1 MSKVKKETYQIDMCS
16 GSVLKKLILFCF
28 PLMCSGMLQLL
39 FNAADVIVVGRF
51 AGDEPLAAVGATS
64 SLINL
69 FTNIFIGLSV
79 GSNVLTARFLGASS
93 KGEIEKTVHT
103 SIGLAVVSGGFLA
116 IAGFV
121 LSPVLLGW
129 MGTPET
135 VLPLATVY
143 LRIFFLGMPAM
154 MLYNFGSALL
164 RAIGDTRRPLYYL
177 MASGVLNVILN
188 LLFVIVFHMSVAG
201 VALATVIS
209 QVLSA
214 VLIIRCLMREESE
227 IRLDIRKIKIDQTT
241 LIKILQIGLP
251 AGVQGTLFSLSNVFI
266 QSSVNQFGD
275 IVVAGNS
282 AAGNLEG
289 FVYIAMNS
297 VYQGTISFVSQNV
310 GAMKF
315 KRVPRIILTAQ
326 VLVLAVGV
334 VMGNVLVIFG
344 ETFVGFYSDSPA
356 VIEAGIVRLTY
367 ICVLYALCGMMEV
380 MVGALRGIGYSV
392 MPMIVSLIGACALR
406 LVWLATVFRIEEF
419 HRIETVYVSYPISW
433 FLTLCAHVICFLIVW
448 KKFVGQWGKKEA
460 NPPA

>member
-1 MSKVKKETYQIDMCS
+1 MSEVKKEKYQIDMCS
-16 GSVLKKLILFCF
+16 GSVLKKLVLFCF

-79 GSNVLTARFLGASS
+79 GSNVLTARFLGASN

-103 SIGLAVVSGGFLA
+103 SVALALVSGGVLAVV
-116 IAGFV
+116 GFV
-121 LSPVLLGW
+121 VSPLLLGW
-129 MGTPET
+129 MSTPET
-135 VLPLATVY
+135 VLPLATLY
-143 LRIFFLGMPAM
+143 LRIYFLGMPAM
-154 MLYNFGSALL
+154 MLYNFGSAIL

-177 MASGVLNVILN
+177 MAAGVLNVVLN
-188 LLFVIVFHMSVAG
+188 LLFVIIFKMSVAG

-209 QVLSA
+209 QILSA
-214 VLIIRCLMREESE
+214 FLIIRCLTREDGE
-227 IRLDIRKIKIDQTT
+227 IRLNLRRIRIDRTT
-241 LIKILQIGLP
+241 LFKILQIGLP

-266 QSSVNQFGD
+266 QSSVNLFGD

-315 KRVPRIILTAQ
+315 KRVPRVVLTAQ
-326 VLVLAVGV
+326 ILVIAVGL
-334 VMGNVLVIFG
+334 VMGNAIVIFG
-344 ETFVGFYSDSPA
+344 KFFLGLYTDNPA
-356 VIEAGIVRLTY
+356 VVEAGMVRLLY

-406 LVWLATVFRIEEF
+406 LVWLATVFQIEAF
-419 HRIETVYVSYPISW
+419 HCIETIYVSYPISW
-433 FLTLCAHVICFLIVW
+433 FLTLLAHIICFLIVW
-448 KKFVGQWGKKEA
+448 RRFVRQWKEQDKIIA
-460 NPPA
+460 

>member
-1 MSKVKKETYQIDMCS
+1 MSEVKKEKYQIDMCS
-16 GSVLKKLILFCF
+16 GSVLKKLVLFCF

-79 GSNVLTARFLGASS
+79 GSNVLTARFLGASN

-103 SIGLAVVSGGFLA
+103 SVALALVSGGVLAVV
-116 IAGFV
+116 GFV
-121 LSPVLLGW
+121 VSPLLLGW
-129 MGTPET
+129 MSTPET
-135 VLPLATVY
+135 VLPLATLY
-143 LRIFFLGMPAM
+143 LRIYFLGMPAM
-154 MLYNFGSALL
+154 MLYNFGSAIL

-177 MASGVLNVILN
+177 MAAGVLNVVLN
-188 LLFVIVFHMSVAG
+188 LLFVIIFKMSVAG

-209 QVLSA
+209 QILSA
-214 VLIIRCLMREESE
+214 FLIIRCLTREDGE
-227 IRLDIRKIKIDQTT
+227 IRLNLRRIKIDRTT
-241 LIKILQIGLP
+241 LFKILQIGLP

-266 QSSVNQFGD
+266 QSSVNLFGD

-315 KRVPRIILTAQ
+315 KRVPRVVLTAQ
-326 VLVLAVGV
+326 ILVIAVGL
-334 VMGNVLVIFG
+334 VMGNAIVIFG
-344 ETFVGFYSDSPA
+344 KFFLGLYTDNPA
-356 VIEAGIVRLTY
+356 VVEAGMVRLLY

-406 LVWLATVFRIEEF
+406 LVWLATVFQIEAF
-419 HRIETVYVSYPISW
+419 HCIETIYVSYPISW
-433 FLTLCAHVICFLIVW
+433 FLTLIAHIICFLIVW
-448 KKFVGQWGKKEA
+448 RRFVRQWKEQDKIIA
-460 NPPA
+460 

>member
-1 MSKVKKETYQIDMCS
+1 MSEVKKEKYQIDMCS
-16 GSVLKKLILFCF
+16 GSVLKKLVLFCF

-79 GSNVLTARFLGASS
+79 GSNVLTARFLGASN

-103 SIGLAVVSGGFLA
+103 SVALALVSGGVLAVV
-116 IAGFV
+116 GFV
-121 LSPVLLGW
+121 VSPLLLGW
-129 MGTPET
+129 MSTPET
-135 VLPLATVY
+135 VLPLATLY
-143 LRIFFLGMPAM
+143 LRIYFLGMPAM
-154 MLYNFGSALL
+154 MLYNFGSAIL

-177 MASGVLNVILN
+177 MAAGVLNVVLN
-188 LLFVIVFHMSVAG
+188 LLFVIICKMSVAG

-209 QVLSA
+209 QILSA
-214 VLIIRCLMREESE
+214 FLIIRCLTREDGE
-227 IRLDIRKIKIDQTT
+227 IRLNLRRIKIDRTT
-241 LIKILQIGLP
+241 LFKILQIGLP

-266 QSSVNQFGD
+266 QSSVNLFGD

-315 KRVPRIILTAQ
+315 KRVPRVVLTAQ
-326 VLVLAVGV
+326 ILVIAVGL
-334 VMGNVLVIFG
+334 VMGNAIVIFG
-344 ETFVGFYSDSPA
+344 KFFLGLYTDNPA
-356 VIEAGIVRLTY
+356 VVEAGMVRLLY

-406 LVWLATVFRIEEF
+406 LVWLATVFQIEAF
-419 HRIETVYVSYPISW
+419 HCIETIYVSYPISW
-433 FLTLCAHVICFLIVW
+433 FLTLIAHIICFLIVW
-448 KKFVGQWGKKEA
+448 RRFVRQWKEQDKIIA
-460 NPPA
+460 

>member
-1 MSKVKKETYQIDMCS
+1 MSEVKKEKYQIDMCS
-16 GSVLKKLILFCF
+16 GSVLKKLVLFCF

-79 GSNVLTARFLGASS
+79 GSNVLTARFLGASN

-103 SIGLAVVSGGFLA
+103 SVALALISGGALAVV
-116 IAGFV
+116 GFV

-129 MGTPET
+129 MDTPDT
-135 VLPLATVY
+135 VLPLATLY
-143 LRIFFLGMPAM
+143 LRIYFLGMPAM
-154 MLYNFGSALL
+154 MLYNFGSAIL

-177 MASGVLNVILN
+177 TVSGALNVVLN
-188 LLFVIVFHMSVAG
+188 LLFVIVFRMSVAG

-214 VLIIRCLMREESE
+214 ALIIRCLTREEGE
-227 IRLDIRKIKIDQTT
+227 IRLNLRKIGIDKTT

-315 KRVPRIILTAQ
+315 NRVPRIVLTAQ
-326 VLVLAVGV
+326 ALVIAVGA
-334 VMGNVLVIFG
+334 VMGNVIVLFG
-344 ETFVGFYSDSPA
+344 EFFLGLYTDNPDVVA
-356 VIEAGIVRLTY
+356 AGMVRLWY

-433 FLTLCAHVICFLIVW
+433 FLTLIAHIICFLIVW
-448 KKFVGQWGKKEA
+448 KKFVRQWNKKETSFT
-460 NPPA
+460 

>member
-1 MSKVKKETYQIDMCS
+1 MSEVKKEKYQIDMCS
-16 GSVLKKLILFCF
+16 GSVLKKLVLFCF

-79 GSNVLTARFLGASS
+79 GSNVLTARFLGASN

-103 SIGLAVVSGGFLA
+103 SVALALVSGSVLAVV
-116 IAGFV
+116 GFV
-121 LSPVLLGW
+121 VSPLLLGW
-129 MGTPET
+129 MSTPET
-135 VLPLATVY
+135 VLPLATLY
-143 LRIFFLGMPAM
+143 LRIYFLGMPAM
-154 MLYNFGSALL
+154 MLYNFGSAIL

-177 MASGVLNVILN
+177 MAAGVLNVVLN
-188 LLFVIVFHMSVAG
+188 LLFVIIFKMSVAG

-209 QVLSA
+209 QILSA
-214 VLIIRCLMREESE
+214 FLIIRCLTREDGE
-227 IRLDIRKIKIDQTT
+227 IRLNLRRIKIDRTT
-241 LIKILQIGLP
+241 LFKILQIGLP

-266 QSSVNQFGD
+266 QSSVNLFGD

-315 KRVPRIILTAQ
+315 KRVPRVVLTAQ
-326 VLVLAVGV
+326 ILVIAVGL
-334 VMGNVLVIFG
+334 VMGNAIVIFG
-344 ETFVGFYSDSPA
+344 KFFLGLYTDNPA
-356 VIEAGIVRLTY
+356 VVEAGMVRLLY

-406 LVWLATVFRIEEF
+406 LVWLATVFQIEAF
-419 HRIETVYVSYPISW
+419 HCIETIYVSYPISW
-433 FLTLCAHVICFLIVW
+433 FLTLLAHIICFLIVW
-448 KKFVGQWGKKEA
+448 RRFVRQWKEQDKIIA
-460 NPPA
+460 

>member
-1 MSKVKKETYQIDMCS
+1 MSEVKKEKYQIDMCS
-16 GSVLKKLILFCF
+16 GSVLKKLVLFCF

-51 AGDEPLAAVGATS
+51 AGDEPLAAVGATA

-79 GSNVLTARFLGASS
+79 GSNVLTARFLGASN

-103 SIGLAVVSGGFLA
+103 SVALALVSGGVLAVV
-116 IAGFV
+116 GFV
-121 LSPVLLGW
+121 VSPLLLGW
-129 MGTPET
+129 MSTPET
-135 VLPLATVY
+135 VLPLATLY
-143 LRIFFLGMPAM
+143 LRIYFLGMPAM
-154 MLYNFGSALL
+154 MLYNFGSAIL

-177 MASGVLNVILN
+177 MAAGVLNVVLN
-188 LLFVIVFHMSVAG
+188 LLFVIIFKMSVAG

-209 QVLSA
+209 QILSA
-214 VLIIRCLMREESE
+214 FLIIRCLTREDGE
-227 IRLDIRKIKIDQTT
+227 IRLNLRRIKIDRTT
-241 LIKILQIGLP
+241 LFKILQIGLP

-266 QSSVNQFGD
+266 QSSVNLFGD

-315 KRVPRIILTAQ
+315 KRVPRVVLTAQ
-326 VLVLAVGV
+326 ILVIAVGL
-334 VMGNVLVIFG
+334 VMGNAIVIFG
-344 ETFVGFYSDSPA
+344 KFFLGLYTDNPA
-356 VIEAGIVRLTY
+356 VVEAGMVRLLY

-406 LVWLATVFRIEEF
+406 LVWLATVFQIEAF
-419 HRIETVYVSYPISW
+419 HCIETIYVSYPISW
-433 FLTLCAHVICFLIVW
+433 FLTLIAHIICFLIVW
-448 KKFVGQWGKKEA
+448 RRFVRQWKEQDKIIA
-460 NPPA
+460 

>member
-1 MSKVKKETYQIDMCS
+1 
-16 GSVLKKLILFCF
+16 
-28 PLMCSGMLQLL
+28 MCSGMLQLL

-79 GSNVLTARFLGASS
+79 GSNVLTARFLGASN

-103 SIGLAVVSGGFLA
+103 SVALALVSGGVLAVV
-116 IAGFV
+116 GFV
-121 LSPVLLGW
+121 VSPLLLGW
-129 MGTPET
+129 MSTPET
-135 VLPLATVY
+135 VLPLATLY
-143 LRIFFLGMPAM
+143 LRIYFLGMPAM
-154 MLYNFGSALL
+154 MLYNFGSAIL

-177 MASGVLNVILN
+177 MAAGVLNVVLN
-188 LLFVIVFHMSVAG
+188 LLFVIIFKMSVAG

-209 QVLSA
+209 QILSA
-214 VLIIRCLMREESE
+214 FLIIRCLTREDGE
-227 IRLDIRKIKIDQTT
+227 IRLNLRRIKIDRTT
-241 LIKILQIGLP
+241 LFKILQIGLP

-266 QSSVNQFGD
+266 QSSVNLFGD

-315 KRVPRIILTAQ
+315 KRVPRVVLTAQ
-326 VLVLAVGV
+326 ILVIAVGL
-334 VMGNVLVIFG
+334 VMGNAIVIFG
-344 ETFVGFYSDSPA
+344 KFFLGLYTDNPA
-356 VIEAGIVRLTY
+356 VVEAGMVRLLY

-406 LVWLATVFRIEEF
+406 LVWLATVFQIEAF
-419 HRIETVYVSYPISW
+419 HCIETIYVSYPISW
-433 FLTLCAHVICFLIVW
+433 FLTLIAHIICFLIVW
-448 KKFVGQWGKKEA
+448 RRFVRQWKEQDKIIA
-460 NPPA
+460 

>member
-1 MSKVKKETYQIDMCS
+1 MSEVKKEKYQIDMCS
-16 GSVLKKLILFCF
+16 GSVLKKLVLFCF

-79 GSNVLTARFLGASS
+79 GSNVLTARFLGASN

-103 SIGLAVVSGGFLA
+103 SVALALVSGGVLAVVGFA
-116 IAGFV
+116 V
-121 LSPVLLGW
+121 SPLLLGW
-129 MGTPET
+129 MSTPET
-135 VLPLATVY
+135 VLPLATLY
-143 LRIFFLGMPAM
+143 LRIYFLGMPAM
-154 MLYNFGSALL
+154 MLYNFGSAIL

-177 MASGVLNVILN
+177 MAAGVLNVVLN
-188 LLFVIVFHMSVAG
+188 LLFVIIFKMSVAG

-209 QVLSA
+209 QILSA
-214 VLIIRCLMREESE
+214 FLIIRCLTREDGE
-227 IRLDIRKIKIDQTT
+227 IRLNLRRIKIDRTT
-241 LIKILQIGLP
+241 LFKILQIGLP

-266 QSSVNQFGD
+266 QSSVNLFGD

-315 KRVPRIILTAQ
+315 KRVPRVVLTAQ
-326 VLVLAVGV
+326 ILVIAVGL
-334 VMGNVLVIFG
+334 VMGNAIVIFG
-344 ETFVGFYSDSPA
+344 KFFLGLYTDNPA
-356 VIEAGIVRLTY
+356 VVEAGMVRLLY

-406 LVWLATVFRIEEF
+406 LVWLATVFQIEAF
-419 HRIETVYVSYPISW
+419 HCIETIYVSYPISW
-433 FLTLCAHVICFLIVW
+433 FLTLIAHIICFLIVW
-448 KKFVGQWGKKEA
+448 RRFVRQWKEQDKIIA
-460 NPPA
+460 

>member
-1 MSKVKKETYQIDMCS
+1 MSEVKKEKYQIDMCS
-16 GSVLKKLILFCF
+16 GSVLKKLVLFCF

-79 GSNVLTARFLGASS
+79 GSNVLTARFLGASN

-103 SIGLAVVSGGFLA
+103 SVALALVSGGVLAVV
-116 IAGFV
+116 GFV
-121 LSPVLLGW
+121 VSPLLLGW
-129 MGTPET
+129 MSTPET
-135 VLPLATVY
+135 VLPLATLY
-143 LRIFFLGMPAM
+143 LRIYFLGMPAM
-154 MLYNFGSALL
+154 MLYNFGSAIL

-177 MASGVLNVILN
+177 MAAGVFNVVLN
-188 LLFVIVFHMSVAG
+188 LLFVIIFKMSVAG

-209 QVLSA
+209 QILSA
-214 VLIIRCLMREESE
+214 FLIIRCLTREDGE
-227 IRLDIRKIKIDQTT
+227 IRLNLRRIKIDRTT
-241 LIKILQIGLP
+241 LFKILQIGLP

-266 QSSVNQFGD
+266 QSSVNLFGD

-315 KRVPRIILTAQ
+315 KRVPRVVLTAQ
-326 VLVLAVGV
+326 ILVIAVGL
-334 VMGNVLVIFG
+334 VMGNAIVIFG
-344 ETFVGFYSDSPA
+344 KFFLGLYTDNPA
-356 VIEAGIVRLTY
+356 VVEAGMVRLLY

-406 LVWLATVFRIEEF
+406 LVWLATVFQIEAF
-419 HRIETVYVSYPISW
+419 HCIETIYVSYPISW
-433 FLTLCAHVICFLIVW
+433 FLTLIAHIICFLIVW
-448 KKFVGQWGKKEA
+448 RRFVRQWKEQDKIIA
-460 NPPA
+460 

>member
-1 MSKVKKETYQIDMCS
+1 MSEVKKEKYQIDMCS
-16 GSVLKKLILFCF
+16 GSVLKKLVLFCF

-79 GSNVLTARFLGASS
+79 GSNVLTARFLGASN

-103 SIGLAVVSGGFLA
+103 SVALALISGGALAVV
-116 IAGFV
+116 GFV

-129 MGTPET
+129 MDTPDT
-135 VLPLATVY
+135 VLPLATLY
-143 LRIFFLGMPAM
+143 LRIYFLGMPAM
-154 MLYNFGSALL
+154 MLYNFGSAIL

-177 MASGVLNVILN
+177 TASGALNVVLN
-188 LLFVIVFHMSVAG
+188 LLFVIVFRMSVAG

-214 VLIIRCLMREESE
+214 ALIIRCLTREEGE
-227 IRLDIRKIKIDQTT
+227 IRLNLRKIGIDKTT

-315 KRVPRIILTAQ
+315 NRVPRIVLTAQ
-326 VLVLAVGV
+326 ALVIAVGA
-334 VMGNVLVIFG
+334 VMGNVIVLFG
-344 ETFVGFYSDSPA
+344 EFFLGLYTDNPDVVA
-356 VIEAGIVRLTY
+356 AGMVRLWY

-433 FLTLCAHVICFLIVW
+433 FLTLIAHIICFLIVW
-448 KKFVGQWGKKEA
+448 KKFVRQWNKKETSFT
-460 NPPA
+460 

>member
-1 MSKVKKETYQIDMCS
+1 MSKVKEEKYQIDMCS
-16 GSVLKKLILFCF
+16 GSVLKKLVLFCF

-64 SLINL
+64 SLVNL

-79 GSNVLTARFLGASS
+79 GSNVLTARFLGASN

-103 SIGLAVVSGGFLA
+103 SISLALISGGFLA
-116 IAGFV
+116 VAGFA
-121 LSPVLLGW
+121 LSPFLLKW
-129 MGTPET
+129 METPET
-135 VLPLATVY
+135 VLPLATLY
-143 LRIFFLGMPAM
+143 LRIYFLGMPAM
-154 MLYNFGSALL
+154 MLYNFGSAVL

-177 MASGVLNVILN
+177 TVSGVLNVVLN
-188 LLFVIVFHMSVAG
+188 LLFVIVFRMSVAG

-214 VLIIRCLMREESE
+214 FLIIRCLAHEEGE
-227 IRLDIRKIKIDQTT
+227 IRLNLRRIRIDGVT
-241 LIKILQIGLP
+241 LVKILQIGLP

-315 KRVPRIILTAQ
+315 NRVVRIVLTAQ
-326 VLVLAVGV
+326 VLVIAVGAL
-334 VMGNVLVIFG
+334 MGNTIVIFG
-344 ETFVGFYSDSPA
+344 EFFLGLYTDNPEVVS
-356 VIEAGIVRLTY
+356 AGMLRLLY

-419 HRIETVYVSYPISW
+419 HRIETVYISYPISW
-433 FLTLCAHVICFLIVW
+433 FLTLVAHIICFLIVW
-448 KKFVGQWGKKEA
+448 RKFVRQWDKKETEFA
-460 NPPA
+460 

>member
-1 MSKVKKETYQIDMCS
+1 MSEVKKEKYQIDMCS
-16 GSVLKKLILFCF
+16 GSVLKKLVLFCF

-79 GSNVLTARFLGASS
+79 GSNVLTARFLGASN

-103 SIGLAVVSGGFLA
+103 SVALALVSGGVLAVV
-116 IAGFV
+116 GFV
-121 LSPVLLGW
+121 VSPLLLGW
-129 MGTPET
+129 MSTPET
-135 VLPLATVY
+135 VLPLATLY
-143 LRIFFLGMPAM
+143 LRIYFLGMPAM
-154 MLYNFGSALL
+154 MLYNFGSAIL

-177 MASGVLNVILN
+177 MAAGVFNVILN
-188 LLFVIVFHMSVAG
+188 LLFVIIFKMSVAG

-209 QVLSA
+209 QILSA
-214 VLIIRCLMREESE
+214 FLIIRCLTREDGE
-227 IRLDIRKIKIDQTT
+227 IRLNLRRIKIDRTT
-241 LIKILQIGLP
+241 LFKILQIGLP

-266 QSSVNQFGD
+266 QSSVNLFGD

-315 KRVPRIILTAQ
+315 KRVPRVVLTAQ
-326 VLVLAVGV
+326 ILVIAVGL
-334 VMGNVLVIFG
+334 VMGNAIVIFG
-344 ETFVGFYSDSPA
+344 KFFLGLYTDNPA
-356 VIEAGIVRLTY
+356 VVEAGMVRLLY

-406 LVWLATVFRIEEF
+406 LVWLATVFQIEAF
-419 HRIETVYVSYPISW
+419 HCIETIYVSYPISW
-433 FLTLCAHVICFLIVW
+433 FLTLIAHIICFLIVW
-448 KKFVGQWGKKEA
+448 RRFVRQWKEQDKIIA
-460 NPPA
+460 